1 MVPRHFT
8 GLDDMTGDEH
18 TQGLRDR
25 ACCGSYEASGERS
38 PEKAMTTKTSGE
50 LRGDLRAIADMV
62 EANASL
68 LDIGC
73 GEGDLLEWLQ
83 REKHVSGRGIE
94 LSVSGV
100 NKCLARGLSVIQGD
114 AEADLKYYPDK
125 AYDYAVLGQTLQTL
139 HNPKEILEQLVR
151 ISRHAIV
158 SVPNFGHWKNRL
170 YLALFGQMPVT
181 KTLKYQWYD
190 TPNIH
195 FCTITDFVNLC
206 EELGLT
212 IEKRL
217 YLTHQGIPTYFYEK
231 GPFANIFGEQGIF
244 MIRR

>member
-1 MVPRHFT
+1 MQEQEKPVRKP
-8 GLDDMTGDEH
+8 
-18 TQGLRDR
+18 LR
-25 ACCGSYEASGERS
+25 
-38 PEKAMTTKTSGE
+38 P
-50 LRGDLRAIADMV
+50 DLQAIADMV
-62 EANASL
+62 EPKASL

-73 GEGDLLEWLQ
+73 GDGDLLEWLQ
-83 REKHVSGRGIE
+83 REKQVSGRGIE

-100 NKCLARGLSVIQGD
+100 NNCIARGLSVIQGD
-114 AEADLKYYPDK
+114 AGEDLPYYPDR

-139 HNPKEILEQLVR
+139 SNPKEVLGQLVR
-151 ISRHAIV
+151 IAQHAIV

-170 YLALFGQMPVT
+170 YLGLMGKMPVT
-181 KTLKYQWYD
+181 KTLNYQWYD

-206 EELGLT
+206 EELGLV

-217 YLTHQGIPTYFYEK
+217 YVSHQGIPTYFHRK
-231 GPFANIFGEQGIF
+231 GLLANVFGEQGIF